1 MGFSCSLVTFNEL
14 LDIFIN
20 HGARILGERETGVL
34 IEFMNYTLFIRKPM
48 NGERYDDDEL
58 RHNLASYRQQTD
70 GEVYSDFTF
79 IFQWNGHK
87 PPQ

>member
-1 MGFSCSLVTFNEL
+1 MTFDEL

-34 IEFMNYTLFIRKPM
+34 IEFMNYTLFIRQPM
-48 NGERYDDDEL
+48 NGAHYDHDEL
-58 RHNLASYRQQTD
+58 SHNLASYRQQTD
-70 GEVYSDFTF
+70 GEVYSDFST
-79 IFQWNGHK
+79 IFQWNGDK